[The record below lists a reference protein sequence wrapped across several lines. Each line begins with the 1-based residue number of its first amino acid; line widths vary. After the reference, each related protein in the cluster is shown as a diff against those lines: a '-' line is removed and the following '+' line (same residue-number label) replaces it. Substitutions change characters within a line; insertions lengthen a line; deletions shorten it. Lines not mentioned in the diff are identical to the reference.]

1 MDSIAG
7 YLFVTFSGE
16 GPQGEQVYF
25 SLSRD
30 GFFWRD
36 LNGGNPVLRSSI
48 GEKGVRDPFIL
59 RSRDGDKYYLIAT
72 DLRIASGIS
81 WDEAVRHGSRFII
94 VWESVDLVHWSKERS
109 CEIGPP
115 GAGCV
120 WAPEAVYDCE
130 KDAYMVFWS
139 SYVEGKHRIYRAYTM
154 DFLTFTDAEIYL
166 EQAHDVIDMT
176 IIRDKGKYYR
186 LYKDEVYKNLR
197 MDSSD
202 SLSGEFQT
210 IFSSVL
216 EDIKGV
222 EGPALFPQRD
232 GGWCLLADQFAVNGG
247 YMPLICENLSEGRF
261 HAVSKK
267 DYDMGRLCKRH
278 GSVLPVSEQELKLL
292 EKSFSKIMNHRNV
305 RITDYFWKKEIELIR
320 TRCFHINGRR

>member
-16 GPQGEQVYF
+16 SPQGEQVYF

-30 GFFWRD
+30 GFFWQD
-36 LNGGNPVLRSSI
+36 LNGGKPVLCSDI
-48 GEKGVRDPFIL
+48 GEKGARDPFIL
-59 RSRDGDKYYLIAT
+59 RAQDGEKYYLIAT

-81 WDEAVRHGSRFII
+81 WEDAVRKGSRSVV
-94 VWESVDLVHWSKERS
+94 VWESEDLIHWSGERN

-130 KDAYMVFWS
+130 KAAYMVFWA
-139 SYVEGKHRIYRAYTM
+139 SYVEGKHRIYRAYTT
-154 DFLTFTDAEIYL
+154 DFLRFTRAEVYL
-166 EQAHDVIDMT
+166 EQDHDVIDMT
-176 IIRDKGKYYR
+176 IIRDGGKYYR
-186 LYKDEVYKNLR
+186 VYKDEICKNLC

-202 SLSGEFQT
+202 SLSGEFQK
-210 IFSSVL
+210 ISSSVL
-216 EDIKGV
+216 EKIRGV
-222 EGPALFPQRD
+222 EGPALFPKRD

-247 YMPLICENLSEGRF
+247 YMTLICENLSEGRF
-261 HAVSKK
+261 HTVSKE

-278 GSVLPVSEQELKLL
+278 GSVLPISEREFKLL
-292 EKSFSKIMNHRNV
+292 EQ
-305 RITDYFWKKEIELIR
+305 RIV
-320 TRCFHINGRR
+320 CVAG